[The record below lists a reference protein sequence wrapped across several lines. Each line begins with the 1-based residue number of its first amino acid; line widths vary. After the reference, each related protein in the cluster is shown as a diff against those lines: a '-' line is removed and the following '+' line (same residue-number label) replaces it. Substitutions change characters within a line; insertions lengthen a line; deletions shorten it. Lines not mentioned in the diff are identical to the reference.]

1 MRRRRIETIK
11 AENYEDYLA
20 QLNKIDEEYSKKEKE
35 KEKKVYL
42 INEDDDDDDYFS
54 LNYKMEKEISLEE
67 REKIDEDN
75 LIKNIN
81 LIKEEIQNS
90 PLSISS
96 FKTLDSDKNLKK
108 FYLENFENFQEKL
121 KIVVI
126 GKKKSGKTFFIENF
140 ENYNNN
146 NNNKENKNNFFN
158 KNCYE
163 PTISLEFKNKIFNNI
178 KIEFID
184 TNENIINDCIIKTYY
199 DLCNGIIIVS
209 NNLNEDKNFIENQ
222 IKKINKNEKIL
233 IFENN
238 NNNMNLFNNN
248 DINKVNLFDLESN
261 EKNKFYDFIC
271 KLINLK
277 HNLNHLKNSDYFNIN
292 EIEEINLNDNNNN
305 NISNKLIS
313 LLNEINIEKNNNN
326 KN

>member
-1 MRRRRIETIK
+1 MRRRRIETIS

-20 QLNKIDEEYSKKEKE
+20 NLNKIDEEYSKKEKE
-35 KEKKVYL
+35 NEKKFIL
-42 INEDDDDDDYFS
+42 LNEDDDDDYFS

-81 LIKEEIQNS
+81 LIKEEIQTS

-140 ENYNNN
+140 ENYNN

-209 NNLNEDKNFIENQ
+209 NNLKEDKNFIENQ

-277 HNLNHLKNSDYFNIN
+277 HNLNHLKNSDYFNLKDN
-292 EIEEINLNDNNNN
+292 EEINLNDNNNN

-313 LLNEINIEKNNNN
+313 LLNEINIENNNN
-326 KN
+326 SKN

>member
-42 INEDDDDDDYFS
+42 INEDDDDDYFL

-140 ENYNNN
+140 FENY
-146 NNNKENKNNFFN
+146 NNKENKNSFFN

-163 PTISLEFKNKIFNNI
+163 PTISLEFKNKIFKNV

-238 NNNMNLFNNN
+238 NNNNMNLFNYN

-277 HNLNHLKNSDYFNIN
+277 HNLNHLKNSDYFNIKEN
-292 EIEEINLNDNNNN
+292 EEINLNDNNNN
-305 NISNKLIS
+305 NNITNKLIS
-313 LLNEINIEKNNNN
+313 LLNEINIDNNNNN

>member
-42 INEDDDDDDYFS
+42 INEDDDDDYFS

-238 NNNMNLFNNN
+238 NNNMNLFNN

-277 HNLNHLKNSDYFNIN
+277 HNLNHLKNSDYFKEN
-292 EIEEINLNDNNNN
+292 EEINLNDNNNN

-313 LLNEINIEKNNNN
+313 LLNEINIDNNNNN

>member
-42 INEDDDDDDYFS
+42 INEDDDDDYFS

-146 NNNKENKNNFFN
+146 NNKENKNNFFN

-163 PTISLEFKNKIFNNI
+163 PTISLEFKNKIFNNV

>member
-146 NNNKENKNNFFN
+146 NNKENKNNFFN

-277 HNLNHLKNSDYFNIN
+277 HNLNHLKNSDYFNIKEN
-292 EIEEINLNDNNNN
+292 EEINLNDNNNN

>member
-20 QLNKIDEEYSKKEKE
+20 QLNKIDEEYSKREKE

-42 INEDDDDDDYFS
+42 INEDDDDDYFS

-146 NNNKENKNNFFN
+146 NNKENKNNFFN

-238 NNNMNLFNNN
+238 NNNMNLFNYN

-261 EKNKFYDFIC
+261 EKNKFYDYIC

-277 HNLNHLKNSDYFNIN
+277 HNLNHLKNSDYFNIKEN
-292 EIEEINLNDNNNN
+292 EEINLNDNNNNN

-313 LLNEINIEKNNNN
+313 LLNEINIDNNNNN

>member
-42 INEDDDDDDYFS
+42 INEDDDDDYFS

-146 NNNKENKNNFFN
+146 NNKENKNNFFN

-238 NNNMNLFNNN
+238 NNNMNLFNYN

-261 EKNKFYDFIC
+261 EKNKFHDFIC

-277 HNLNHLKNSDYFNIN
+277 HNLNHSKNSDYFNLKEN
-292 EIEEINLNDNNNN
+292 EEINLNDNNNNNN

-313 LLNEINIEKNNNN
+313 LLNEINIENNNY
-326 KN
+326 KK

>member
-1 MRRRRIETIK
+1 MRRRRRIETIK
-11 AENYEDYLA
+11 AENYEDFLD
-20 QLNKIDEEYSKKEKE
+20 QLNKIDEEYLKKDFQKKEG
-35 KEKKVYL
+35 KKN
-42 INEDDDDDDYFS
+42 IFISNDEDYFS
-54 LNYKMEKEISLEE
+54 LDYKMEKTFPSLEE

-96 FKTLDSDKNLKK
+96 MKTFDSDKNLKK
-108 FYLENFENFQEKL
+108 FYLENFENFEKL

-140 ENYNNN
+140 ENYD
-146 NNNKENKNNFFN
+146 NNNKKLFDENF
-158 KNCYE
+158 YE
-163 PTISLEFKNKIFNNI
+163 PTNSLEFKKKIFNNV

-184 TNENIINDCIIKTYY
+184 TNENIINDCIIKTYF

-209 NNLNEDKNFIENQ
+209 KNLNEDKNFIENQ
-222 IKKINKNEKIL
+222 IKIINKNEKIL

-238 NNNMNLFNNN
+238 NNNIVNLNQNLFNN
-248 DINKVNLFDLESN
+248 INKINLSLFDFESS
-261 EKNKFYDFIC
+261 EKNKFNDFIC
-271 KLINLK
+271 KLIK
-277 HNLNHLKNSDYFNIN
+277 SKNIN
-292 EIEEINLNDNNNN
+292 RSKTFDSLLKENEEINLNDENNNN
-305 NISNKLIS
+305 KNIPFKIIS
-313 LLNEINIEKNNNN
+313 LLNEMNFEN

>member
-11 AENYEDYLA
+11 AENYEDYLE

-35 KEKKVYL
+35 KKNKFYL
-42 INEDDDDDDYFS
+42 INEEDDDDDYFS

-140 ENYNNN
+140 FENY
-146 NNNKENKNNFFN
+146 NNKENKNSFFN

-163 PTISLEFKNKIFNNI
+163 PTISLEFKNKIFKNV

-238 NNNMNLFNNN
+238 NNNNNINLFN
-248 DINKVNLFDLESN
+248 DVNKINLFDFESN
-261 EKNKFYDFIC
+261 EKKIFSYFIC
-271 KLINLK
+271 KLIKLK
-277 HNLNHLKNSDYFNIN
+277 QDLNHSKNNDYFNLN
-292 EIEEINLNDNNNN
+292 ENEEINLNDNNN
-305 NISNKLIS
+305 IPNKLIS
-313 LLNEINIEKNNNN
+313 LLNEINIENNNN
-326 KN
+326 IN

>member
-11 AENYEDYLA
+11 AENYEDYLE

-35 KEKKVYL
+35 KKNKFYL
-42 INEDDDDDDYFS
+42 INEDDDDDYFS

-140 ENYNNN
+140 FENY
-146 NNNKENKNNFFN
+146 NNKENKNSFFN

-163 PTISLEFKNKIFNNI
+163 PTISLEFKNKIFKNV

-238 NNNMNLFNNN
+238 NNNMNLFNYN

-277 HNLNHLKNSDYFNIN
+277 HNLNHSKNSDYFNLKEN
-292 EIEEINLNDNNNN
+292 EEINLNDNNNNN

-313 LLNEINIEKNNNN
+313 LLNEINIENNNY
-326 KN
+326 KK